1 MTVTWFVKRAVK
13 QECTPTHDLL
23 AAFRLGAAQIVP
35 VNQLVE
41 VANMIGQSGIKAGA
55 AKIPPVRYAAIV
67 EALEQVAGRAQA
79 DGKSIHMPRIGDGLA
94 GGDWSRIE
102 TILVSLV
109 ERHGVSIYVYT
120 L

>member
-23 AAFRLGAAQIVP
+23 AALRLGAAQIIP
-35 VNQLVE
+35 V
-41 VANMIGQSGIKAGA
+41 MMGQSGIKAGA

-79 DGKSIHMPRIGDGLA
+79 DGKSIHMPRVRIGDGLA

-102 TILVSLV
+102 TTLVSLV
-109 ERHGVSIYVYT
+109 ERHGMSIYVYT

>member
-35 VNQLVE
+35 V
-41 VANMIGQSGIKAGA
+41 MMGQSGIKAGA